1 METTSVKHLHGP
13 QAPMI
18 LREMG
23 NIPSYLFTLLEIQVG
38 KSQYAP
44 TSDAL
49 TLICSREVEYT
60 FMKSNKMKN
69 DILFTINYFVL
80 LQGKNV
86 KDDVSKWN
94 QRRVLLHVLLLSKE
108 LISGSSRESDDE
120 DR

>member
-1 METTSVKHLHGP
+1 
-13 QAPMI
+13 
-18 LREMG
+18 
-23 NIPSYLFTLLEIQVG
+23 
-38 KSQYAP
+38 
-44 TSDAL
+44 
-49 TLICSREVEYT
+49 
-60 FMKSNKMKN
+60 MKN

-120 DR
+120 DRNGLVVADVISNATVLASSAASKVYAYNPPRWQVKSEGTFVLI